1 MKKMPEIDA
10 YEHEVLTAFEK
21 NQLKS
26 VATKAEMAKFKPVAR
41 TKAIRDRQTGAFRR
55 ATSHSMKGSR
65 QMVNKPKQ
73 GARLRRNPDA
83 VGQRRLA
90 GLR

>member
-1 MKKMPEIDA
+1 MKKMAKIDA

-26 VATKAEMAKFKPVAR
+26 VATKAEMAKFKPVAC
-41 TKAIRDRQTGAFRR
+41 TKVIRDRQTRAFRR

-65 QMVNKPKQ
+65 QMVSKPKQ
-73 GARLRRNPDA
+73 GGAAASQL
-83 VGQRRLA
+83 
-90 GLR
+90 